1 MKPKCVG
8 RFVLFHH
15 QMYSLNLYSALM
27 PSFFFLRKNLSEGAH
42 YYWVNGHFRGLIAS
56 NCNYSENLKQAG
68 KHHIPFKS
76 GKCQ

>member
-15 QMYSLNLYSALM
+15 QMYSLNLYSELI
-27 PSFFFLRKNLSEGAH
+27 PSFKKNRSEGAH
-42 YYWVNGHFRGLIAS
+42 YYWANSYFQGLIAS
-56 NCNYSENLKQAG
+56 NYDYSENLKQAG
-68 KHHIPFKS
+68 KHHIPLRS